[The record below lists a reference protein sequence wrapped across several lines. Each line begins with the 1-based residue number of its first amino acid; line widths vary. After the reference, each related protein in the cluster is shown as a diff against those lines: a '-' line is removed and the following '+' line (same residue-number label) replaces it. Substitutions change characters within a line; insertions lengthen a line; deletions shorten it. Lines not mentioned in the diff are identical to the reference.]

1 MHVGGENA
9 AVRELH
15 CRLSAGNRLVSS
27 PPDAYFSA
35 GLETRQPGDNYF
47 WDGLKRGYDPK
58 HPILLVQVTLAG
70 RGYWTGADDTAIAL
84 PEGWG
89 FFAVLPSTHRY
100 FLPPDAAENWGFFW
114 VMIRHPYVITRL
126 VARLSETGTVWNF
139 AAEEHTIAVREAAAR
154 LALLGESVRDPFDA
168 EAALFDFLLSVERAA
183 RAKRH
188 GGAETAA
195 ARDQLLAE
203 TRRFVENHLAAPIG
217 VPDLAKSKN
226 MERSRYSHY
235 FRSVTGETPAR
246 FMTQVRLEA
255 AARHLA
261 ETDATLDAIATQTG
275 FADANHLCKVFRRHY
290 HLSPGAYRKQL
301 R

>member
-1 MHVGGENA
+1 MYVAGSVE
-9 AVRELH
+9 ELRR
-15 CRLSAGNRLVSS
+15 RLCAGIRLASS
-27 PPDAYFSA
+27 PPDAHFSV
-35 GLETRQPGDNYF
+35 GLETRHPDDGYSF
-47 WDGLKRGYDPK
+47 EGLKRGGDPK
-58 HPILLVQVTLAG
+58 HPRLLLQITLSG
-70 RGYWTGADDTAIAL
+70 EGYWVGADGAAISL
-84 PEGWG
+84 PEGQG

-100 FLPPDAAENWGFFW
+100 FLPPEASGNWGFFW

-126 VARLSETGTVWNF
+126 AARLSETGTVWDF
-139 AAEEHTIAVREAAAR
+139 AADSRTAFVCSSAAR

-168 EAALFDFLLSVERAA
+168 EAALFDFLLCVERSA
-183 RAKRH
+183 RAQRH

-203 TRRFVENHLAAPIG
+203 TRRYVENHLAAPIG
-217 VPDLAKSKN
+217 VPDLAKSRN

-246 FMTQVRLEA
+246 FMTQVRLES
-255 AARHLA
+255 AARCLA